1 MSLNKTSD
9 FGNYSDQ
16 AIECTNLFEGVYTYG
31 CPESKTTAG
40 FAECDAFR
48 RAIAQTIANVNNEIL
63 ERYGSF
69 RMELFRNIYNRN
81 IFKLRNGINE

>member
-1 MSLNKTSD
+1 MNETY

-31 CPESKTTAG
+31 CPKSRTTAG

-48 RAIAQTIANVNNEIL
+48 GAVAQAVENVNNMIWEK
-63 ERYGSF
+63 YGSF
-69 RMELFRNIYNRN
+69 RMELFRNNYNQN
-81 IFKLRNGINE
+81 IFKLRTGLMS